1 LERSDLELVRAAVGG
16 DERSFHVL
24 VDRHSPALFRVARS
38 LSRNRADA
46 EDLLQETL
54 VSAFRGLK
62 RFEAR
67 SSLKTW
73 LLRIL
78 TRKAATAWHRS
89 RRVRKTLSIHAPDDQ
104 RVPEPTVAA
113 AMVADGAST
122 ARSVE
127 QRIDVMETLG
137 RMPEPYREVLVL
149 REVRQLSY
157 EEIAQVLGVPRGTVE
172 SRLFRARADFR
183 RRFAGGG
190 ETQL

>member
-1 LERSDLELVRAAVGG
+1 MVRAAVGG

-24 VDRHSPALFRVARS
+24 VDRHSPELFRVALS

-54 VSAFRGLK
+54 IAAFRGLK

-89 RRVRKTLSIHAPDDQ
+89 RHVRQTLSIHAPDDQ
-104 RVPEPTVAA
+104 RVPEPTAA
-113 AMVADGAST
+113 AALAAGGTST

-127 QRIDVMETLG
+127 QRIDVMEILG

-149 REVRQLSY
+149 REIRQLSY

-183 RRFAGGG
+183 RRFAGGD
-190 ETQL
+190 ETEL